1 MVENIWKLVDEYL
14 RRQGMFVLLLGST
27 EGGESAARLEGMCGI
42 DGTVTAA
49 WLSVRG
55 ECKSPLDR
63 RDRCHCNWSKKKSGS
78 V

>member
-1 MVENIWKLVDEYL
+1 MSI
-14 RRQGMFVLLLGST
+14 QGDRGIVLLLGST

-55 ECKSPLDR
+55 ECKFPLDG

-78 V
+78 ICFEGKNLEQ